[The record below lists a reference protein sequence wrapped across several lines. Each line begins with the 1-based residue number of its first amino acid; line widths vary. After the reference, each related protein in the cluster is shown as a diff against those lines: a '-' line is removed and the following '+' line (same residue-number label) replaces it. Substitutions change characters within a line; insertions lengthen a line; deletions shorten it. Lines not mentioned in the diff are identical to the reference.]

1 LKIKFLGGTKSV
13 TGSMHILEHKGK
25 KIVIDCGLF
34 QGRREESNYRNK
46 NFPFDPKSIE
56 RVVLS
61 HAHIDHSGNL
71 PNLVKNGYQNSIYS
85 TFATRDL
92 CVVMLKDSAHIQ
104 AKDAEYLNKK
114 KNRPFDFAQ
123 DGDSSTSLT
132 VPEQGRGEPVE
143 PQGLP
148 LIEPLYDMKD
158 VERSLSLFRGIG
170 YRKGFFVTAD
180 IKLTFFDAGHVLGSA
195 LSLFEISENGKDLRL
210 AYIVDL
216 GRKNMPILKDPE
228 MIEDIDFMII
238 ESTYGNRL
246 HDDLRKAD
254 EKLAKV
260 VNNTVSKGGK
270 IIVPAF
276 SLSRT
281 QDIVFSLNRLQDAK
295 KIPKIKVFIDSPLS
309 VNITEIFKLHPECF
323 DEETN
328 QIIAAH
334 QNPFGLKD
342 IRYIT
347 DVEESKKLNHFEEPC
362 IIISAS
368 GMCESGRILHHLKNN
383 IENPKNTILVVG
395 FMAKDTLGRKIVERQ
410 ERVKIFGEEYKLR
423 AQVEVFDAFSAHA
436 DRNELLEYVN
446 QTKNSL
452 KGVFVVH
459 GEEEQSQALA
469 DGIKSIGIQNVIVPD
484 LGQEVTI

>member
-1 LKIKFLGGTKSV
+1 LKIKFLGATKSV
-13 TGSMHILEHKGK
+13 TGSMHILECRGK
-25 KIVIDCGLF
+25 KILIDCGLF
-34 QGRREESNYRNK
+34 QGRREESNHRNR
-46 NFPFDPKSIE
+46 NFPFDPRTIE

-71 PNLVKNGYQNSIYS
+71 PNLVKKGYRNSIYS

-92 CVVMLKDSAHIQ
+92 CVAMLKDSAHIQ
-104 AKDAEYLNKK
+104 EKDAEYLNKR
-114 KNRPFDFAQ
+114 KNRQ
-123 DGDSSTSLT
+123 GQTS
-132 VPEQGRGEPVE
+132 
-143 PQGLP
+143 
-148 LIEPLYDMKD
+148 IEPLYDMND
-158 VERSLSLFRGIG
+158 VEKTLSLFRGIG
-170 YRKGFFVTAD
+170 YRKGFYVTAD
-180 IKLTFFDAGHVLGSA
+180 VKLTFFDAGHILGSA
-195 LSLFEISENGKDLRL
+195 LSVFDISENGKNTRL

-228 MIEDIDFMII
+228 KIKDIDYMII

-246 HDDLRKAD
+246 HDDLPCTD

-260 VNNTVSKGGK
+260 VNDTISKGGK

-276 SLSRT
+276 SLDRT
-281 QDIVFSLNRLQDAK
+281 QDIVYCLNRLQDAK
-295 KIPKIKVFIDSPLS
+295 KIPRIKVFVDSPLS
-309 VNITEIFKLHPECF
+309 VNVTEIFKLHPECF
-323 DEETN
+323 DKETN
-328 QIIAAH
+328 QIIALNE
-334 QNPFGLKD
+334 NPFGLKD

-347 DVEESKKLNHFEEPC
+347 DVEESKKLNRLNEPA

-383 IENPKNTILVVG
+383 IEDPKNTILVVG

-410 ERVKIFGEEYKLR
+410 DRVKIFGEEYRMR
-423 AQVEVFDAFSAHA
+423 ARVEVLDAFSAHA
-436 DRNELLEYVN
+436 DRGELLEYVN
-446 QTKNSL
+446 YTKDSL

-469 DGIKSIGIQNVIVPD
+469 DGIRDLGIQNVLVPD

>member
-1 LKIKFLGGTKSV
+1 LKIKFLGATKSV
-13 TGSMHILEHKGK
+13 TGSMHILECKGK
-25 KIVIDCGLF
+25 KVLIDCGLF

-46 NFPFDPKSIE
+46 IFPFNPKSIE

-61 HAHIDHSGNL
+61 HAHMDHSGNL
-71 PNLVKNGYQNSIYS
+71 PNLVKNGYSNSIYS

-104 AKDAEYLNKK
+104 EKDAEYLNKR
-114 KNRPFDFAQ
+114 KNR
-123 DGDSSTSLT
+123 
-132 VPEQGRGEPVE
+132 
-143 PQGLP
+143 QGLP
-148 LIEPLYDMKD
+148 PIEPLYDMND
-158 VERSLSLFRGIG
+158 VEKALSLFRGIG
-170 YRKGFFVTAD
+170 YRKGFYVTAD
-180 IKLTFFDAGHVLGSA
+180 VKLTFFDAGHILGSA
-195 LSLFEISENGKDLRL
+195 LSVFDISENGKNTRL

-228 MIEDIDFMII
+228 KIKDIDYMII

-246 HDDLRKAD
+246 HDDLPCTD
-254 EKLAKV
+254 ENLAKV
-260 VNNTVSKGGK
+260 VNDTISKGGK

-276 SLSRT
+276 SLDRT
-281 QDIVFSLNRLQDAK
+281 QDIVYCLNRLQDAK
-295 KIPKIKVFIDSPLS
+295 KIPRINVFVDSPLS
-309 VNITEIFKLHPECF
+309 VNVTEIFKLHPECF
-323 DEETN
+323 DKETN

-334 QNPFGLKD
+334 ENPFGLED

-383 IENPKNTILVVG
+383 IEDPKNTILVVG
-395 FMAKDTLGRKIVERQ
+395 FMAKDTLGRKIVERK
-410 ERVKIFGEEYKLR
+410 EKVKIFGEEYTLR
-423 AQVEVFDAFSAHA
+423 AQVEIIDAFSAHA

-446 QTKNSL
+446 HTKDSL

-469 DGIKSIGIQNVIVPD
+469 DGIKDLGIQNVIVPD
-484 LGQEVTI
+484 LGEEVTI

>member
-1 LKIKFLGGTKSV
+1 MKIKFLGATKSV
-13 TGSMHILEHKGK
+13 TGSMHILECNGK
-25 KIVIDCGLF
+25 KILIDCGLF

-46 NFPFDPKSIE
+46 SFPFDPKSIE

-71 PNLVKNGYQNSIYS
+71 PNLVKNGYQESIYT

-104 AKDAEYLNKK
+104 EKDAEYLNKK
-114 KNRPFDFAQ
+114 KNR
-123 DGDSSTSLT
+123 
-132 VPEQGRGEPVE
+132 
-143 PQGLP
+143 QGLP
-148 LIEPLYDMKD
+148 HIEPLYDMND
-158 VERSLSLFRGIG
+158 VEKSLALFREIE
-170 YRKGFFVTAD
+170 YRKGFYVTAD
-180 IKLTFFDAGHVLGSA
+180 VKLTFFDAGHILGSA
-195 LSLFEISENGKDLRL
+195 LSLFDISENDKSIRL

-228 MIEDIDFMII
+228 MIDDLDFMII

-246 HDDLRKAD
+246 HDDLQKAD

-260 VNNTVSKGGK
+260 VNDTISRGGK

-281 QDIVFSLNRLQDAK
+281 QDIVFSLNRLQDAQ
-295 KIPKIKVFIDSPLS
+295 KISKIKVFIDSPLS

-328 QIIAAH
+328 QIIASH
-334 QNPFGLKD
+334 ENPFGLED

-395 FMAKDTLGRKIVERQ
+395 FMAKDTLGRKIVERR
-410 ERVKIFGEEYKLR
+410 ERVKIFGEEYTLR
-423 AQVEVFDAFSAHA
+423 ALVEIIDAFSAHA
-436 DRNELLEYVN
+436 DRSELLEYVSH
-446 QTKNSL
+446 TKDSL

-469 DGIKSIGIQNVIVPD
+469 DGIKDLGIQNVIVPD
-484 LGQEVTI
+484 LGEEVTI